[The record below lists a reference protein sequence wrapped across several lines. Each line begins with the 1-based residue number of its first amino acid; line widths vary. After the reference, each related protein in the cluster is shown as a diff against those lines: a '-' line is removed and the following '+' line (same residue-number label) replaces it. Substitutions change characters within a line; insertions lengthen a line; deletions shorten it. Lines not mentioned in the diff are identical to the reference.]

1 MTKAVLDSDGYIE
14 AQREID
20 AGWRRADR
28 WLALAFA
35 ASLAGMTL
43 PWVIYV
49 ALEMLV
55 P

>member
-1 MTKAVLDSDGYIE
+1 MMKSVLDSDWYIE

-28 WLALAFA
+28 WWAVAC
-35 ASLAGMTL
+35 ASIFAGMTL